1 MNLILLSA
9 TQEAQLALGAGSCH
23 EQFAG
28 NLSFGP
34 GGEDRAFLLLQ
45 RPGLLCEH
53 QLVLALTCH
62 LLQLTS
68 QLSLILNRPGWNILS
83 QLFKIDIFFLSTW
96 MLIF

>member
-34 GGEDRAFLLLQ
+34 GGG
-45 RPGLLCEH
+45 RPCIPAPAEAWA
-53 QLVLALTCH
+53 AL
-62 LLQLTS
+62 
-68 QLSLILNRPGWNILS
+68 
-83 QLFKIDIFFLSTW
+83 
-96 MLIF
+96 